1 MCVCVRACACVCMY
15 KLFVYAYTCSTVWV
29 LALSSLPAF
38 CSFFTLAKWQIP
50 FLTESYL
57 GKRTNEDYSLQHFDK
72 KKNRVEIDLSRSFN
86 LFGWRFRHRWSGMDP
101 TASTCAAKSYFILQN
116 HAEIDIICHRG
127 WSWKIRST
135 LYGFAG
141 SFPRPL
147 PRRNYRKGD
156 SRGRAPYAVPRAET
170 CYDNSVYQYED
181 TNPTAMNN

>member
-1 MCVCVRACACVCMY
+1 MRII
-15 KLFVYAYTCSTVWV
+15 LFNILMKKV
-29 LALSSLPAF
+29 LR
-38 CSFFTLAKWQIP
+38 
-50 FLTESYL
+50 LT
-57 GKRTNEDYSLQHFDK
+57 
-72 KKNRVEIDLSRSFN
+72 
-86 LFGWRFRHRWSGMDP
+86 FRHRWSGMDP
-101 TASTCAAKSYFILQN
+101 TDTTCAARSYFILQS

-181 TNPTAMNN
+181 TNPTAMNNQSVCPFKEGPRLIIHGCSLPGNCNLFPSLPTAHLRTVTPSR